1 MHATGKQRLTC
12 LAHETCGVRLWPTI
26 PVFFFGHSFHSCIKI
41 CRNKCSLAD
50 IFMHSDRNG
59 LIFFGH
65 FKNISVYGRKQNVR
79 TVQCRV
85 FWMCFRD
92 PIRVPTIRENY
103 HRVPGIRENRVPR
116 IREIGFLSFSFKKP
130 WYSVQYVLPA
140 DLIPEAS
147 FPYVWMSFNCVQ
159 VDAEYYLSQ
168 QIHPVVTRLCDP
180 IDGTDAALIAQC
192 LGRDCLFLSLCSNPC
207 APVDMFRCDRSRAPW
222 RRVVFGVRALPAF
235 RVSISSLKVG

>member
-1 MHATGKQRLTC
+1 
-12 LAHETCGVRLWPTI
+12 
-26 PVFFFGHSFHSCIKI
+26 
-41 CRNKCSLAD
+41 
-50 IFMHSDRNG
+50 
-59 LIFFGH
+59 
-65 FKNISVYGRKQNVR
+65 
-79 TVQCRV
+79 
-85 FWMCFRD
+85 
-92 PIRVPTIRENY
+92 
-103 HRVPGIRENRVPR
+103 
-116 IREIGFLSFSFKKP
+116 
-130 WYSVQYVLPA
+130 
-140 DLIPEAS
+140 
-147 FPYVWMSFNCVQ
+147 MSFNCVQ